1 MAHPFVA
8 LLREGHVHTPDP
20 DATLEAHDE
29 LLFVATADAEPDL
42 EQLLS
47 PNAHHADGSSE

>member
-1 MAHPFVA
+1 MAI
-8 LLREGHVHTPDP
+8 LREGHVHTPDP
-20 DATLEAHDE
+20 DETLEARDE

-47 PNAHHADGSSE
+47 PHAHHGDGASE